1 MSRKYQQEKVAKM
14 GQLCAKQGENTSKAM
29 PYKGER
35 PPTPPTPR
43 QLKDVLT
50 SSARSNEFHAY
61 LADMDKTHEE
71 YTKQTYLNFAL
82 KCNEL
87 RKAANSKE
95 AEKILAF
102 MSSEF
107 FSNPTRAKRLALRN
121 EVTRDQCK
129 KYLENKPDSS
139 KIPQHLWDAENEA
152 HSHLANHCQDFLNKQ
167 YRERSNS

>member
-1 MSRKYQQEKVAKM
+1 MTWSASEGIILKSSSQHKKVKYLFIHLYILTHYLSNLFQ
-14 GQLCAKQGENTSKAM
+14 

-35 PPTPPTPR
+35 PPTPR

-50 SSARSNEFHAY
+50 STSRSNEFHAY

-95 AEKILAF
+95 AEKILTF
-102 MSSEF
+102 MSAEF
-107 FSNPTRAKRLALRN
+107 FSNPTR
-121 EVTRDQCK
+121 
-129 KYLENKPDSS
+129 
-139 KIPQHLWDAENEA
+139 
-152 HSHLANHCQDFLNKQ
+152 
-167 YRERSNS
+167 

>member
-1 MSRKYQQEKVAKM
+1 MEETINHLEVLTAETIQRWKLFKGGNYMRKYGTHSLSNLFQ
-14 GQLCAKQGENTSKAM
+14 

-35 PPTPPTPR
+35 PPTPR

-50 SSARSNEFHAY
+50 SSARANEFHAY

-95 AEKILAF
+95 AAVTPIKGKDIA
-102 MSSEF
+102 
-107 FSNPTRAKRLALRN
+107 RLAPRYSD
-121 EVTRDQCK
+121 T
-129 KYLENKPDSS
+129 SS
-139 KIPQHLWDAENEA
+139 KLV
-152 HSHLANHCQDFLNKQ
+152 HSTSL
-167 YRERSNS
+167 

>member
-1 MSRKYQQEKVAKM
+1 MKISFLNLHLNIKKSNIHSFVHTHCLSNLFQ
-14 GQLCAKQGENTSKAM
+14 

-35 PPTPPTPR
+35 PPTPR

-50 SSARSNEFHAY
+50 STSRANEFHAY

-87 RKAANSKE
+87 RKAANKKE

-107 FSNPTRAKRLALRN
+107 FSNPTR
-121 EVTRDQCK
+121 
-129 KYLENKPDSS
+129 
-139 KIPQHLWDAENEA
+139 
-152 HSHLANHCQDFLNKQ
+152 
-167 YRERSNS
+167 

>member
-1 MSRKYQQEKVAKM
+1 MAWSASEDIIHKSSSQYKKIKYPIHSFVHTHFLSNLFQ
-14 GQLCAKQGENTSKAM
+14 

-35 PPTPPTPR
+35 PPTPR

-50 SSARSNEFHAY
+50 STSRASEFHAY

-87 RKAANSKE
+87 RKAANKKE

-107 FSNPTRAKRLALRN
+107 FSNPTR
-121 EVTRDQCK
+121 
-129 KYLENKPDSS
+129 
-139 KIPQHLWDAENEA
+139 
-152 HSHLANHCQDFLNKQ
+152 
-167 YRERSNS
+167 